1 MLKYKVER
9 DEKIIGEY
17 STEQIMELT
26 SSGELLG
33 TDIIYAEDSTDQ
45 QTIVEFSVS
54 QEIASELSKD
64 RGGEGC
70 WKVARQFCSSP
81 EEDGG

>member
-64 RGGEGC
+64 RGG
-70 WKVARQFCSSP
+70 KVARQFCSSP